1 MFSMEEI
8 GRKILSLRKSRNMTQ
23 VNLADK
29 LGITYQAVSSWE
41 RGNSMPDIEKLPEIA
56 KLFEISID
64 ELIEESKV
72 VTMILNTSE
81 QEPENFEKLTE
92 EDITEVL
99 PILKP
104 DQITEV
110 VNGVNKSAL
119 KDINKFLP
127 FMEPEDVKKYICE
140 YYHIPTEPALQN
152 NAALETTVRTIV
164 QNEQNNNA
172 AAIAGKIEKMN
183 CLWQENRDE
192 IDRTLRSI
200 FECTLESQQLRALMS
215 VNCVCPYDF
224 ENKRIYINHRKSLEE
239 MLETCVHELIHYYW
253 FHKWNAL
260 FKDQYSSSLVWIFSE
275 IAIDA
280 LFFETPLKKY
290 CVSQHPAHDHF
301 YEESYK
307 GQNLME
313 YFRKS
318 YRDHSMADFM
328 RLGIEDV
335 TNLNTA

>member
-1 MFSMEEI
+1 MNILFCKAPIEEDI
-8 GRKILSLRKSRNMTQ
+8 NSILSLLTLN
-23 VNLADK
+23 
-29 LGITYQAVSSWE
+29 
-41 RGNSMPDIEKLPEIA
+41 
-56 KLFEISID
+56 
-64 ELIEESKV
+64 EEH
-72 VTMILNTSE
+72 MR
-81 QEPENFEKLTE
+81 
-92 EDITEVL
+92 
-99 PILKP
+99 
-104 DQITEV
+104 
-110 VNGVNKSAL
+110 
-119 KDINKFLP
+119 
-127 FMEPEDVKKYICE
+127 VKKYICE
-140 YYHIPTEPALQN
+140 YFHIPTELALQN
-152 NAALETTVRTIV
+152 NAALETTVRIIV

-172 AAIAGKIEKMN
+172 EAIAGKIEKMN
-183 CLWQENRDE
+183 CLWQENHDE
-192 IDRTLRSI
+192 ISRTLRSI

-224 ENKRIYINHRKSLEE
+224 ENNQIYINYRKSSEE

-290 CVSQHPAHDHF
+290 CVSQHPAHDHL

-313 YFRKS
+313 YFRKL

-335 TNLNTA
+335 TNLYTA

>member
-1 MFSMEEI
+1 MNILFCKAPIEEDI
-8 GRKILSLRKSRNMTQ
+8 NSILSLLTLN
-23 VNLADK
+23 
-29 LGITYQAVSSWE
+29 
-41 RGNSMPDIEKLPEIA
+41 
-56 KLFEISID
+56 
-64 ELIEESKV
+64 EEH
-72 VTMILNTSE
+72 MR
-81 QEPENFEKLTE
+81 
-92 EDITEVL
+92 
-99 PILKP
+99 
-104 DQITEV
+104 
-110 VNGVNKSAL
+110 
-119 KDINKFLP
+119 
-127 FMEPEDVKKYICE
+127 VKKYICE
-140 YYHIPTEPALQN
+140 YFHIPTELALQN
-152 NAALETTVRTIV
+152 NAALETTVRIIV

-172 AAIAGKIEKMN
+172 EAIAGKIEKMN
-183 CLWQENRDE
+183 CLWQENHDE
-192 IDRTLRSI
+192 ISRTLRSI

-224 ENKRIYINHRKSLEE
+224 ENNQIYINYRKSSEE

-290 CVSQHPAHDHF
+290 CVSQHPAHDHL

-313 YFRKS
+313 YFRKL

-335 TNLNTA
+335 LACNGILE

>member
-1 MFSMEEI
+1 MNILFCKAPIEEDI
-8 GRKILSLRKSRNMTQ
+8 NSILSLLTLN
-23 VNLADK
+23 
-29 LGITYQAVSSWE
+29 
-41 RGNSMPDIEKLPEIA
+41 
-56 KLFEISID
+56 
-64 ELIEESKV
+64 EEH
-72 VTMILNTSE
+72 MR
-81 QEPENFEKLTE
+81 
-92 EDITEVL
+92 
-99 PILKP
+99 
-104 DQITEV
+104 
-110 VNGVNKSAL
+110 
-119 KDINKFLP
+119 
-127 FMEPEDVKKYICE
+127 VKKYICE
-140 YYHIPTEPALQN
+140 YFHIPTELALQN
-152 NAALETTVRTIV
+152 NAALETTVRIIV

-172 AAIAGKIEKMN
+172 EAIAGKIEKMN
-183 CLWQENRDE
+183 CLWQENHDE
-192 IDRTLRSI
+192 ISRTLRSI

-224 ENKRIYINHRKSLEE
+224 ENNQTYINYRKSSEE

-290 CVSQHPAHDHF
+290 CVSQHPAHDHL

-313 YFRKS
+313 YFRKL

-335 TNLNTA
+335 LACNGILE

>member
-1 MFSMEEI
+1 MDILFCEAPIEEDI
-8 GRKILSLRKSRNMTQ
+8 NSILSLLTLN
-23 VNLADK
+23 
-29 LGITYQAVSSWE
+29 
-41 RGNSMPDIEKLPEIA
+41 
-56 KLFEISID
+56 
-64 ELIEESKV
+64 EEH
-72 VTMILNTSE
+72 MR
-81 QEPENFEKLTE
+81 
-92 EDITEVL
+92 
-99 PILKP
+99 
-104 DQITEV
+104 
-110 VNGVNKSAL
+110 
-119 KDINKFLP
+119 
-127 FMEPEDVKKYICE
+127 VKKYICE
-140 YYHIPTEPALQN
+140 YFHIPTEPALQN

-172 AAIAGKIEKMN
+172 AAIAGKVEKMH
-183 CLWQENRDE
+183 CLWQENRNE
-192 IDRTLRSI
+192 INRTLRSI
-200 FECTLESQQLRALMS
+200 FECTLESQQLRAFMS

-224 ENKRIYINHRKSLEE
+224 ENKRIYINYRKSSEE

-280 LFFETPLKKY
+280 LFFETPLRKY
-290 CVSQHPAHDHF
+290 CVSQHPAHDHL

-313 YFRKS
+313 YFRKL

-335 TNLNTA
+335 LACNGILE